1 MVLKFTKN
9 KLKRKIITRFHSW
22 PEGYF
27 DYLRHTCNPN
37 NGTEILVHVH
47 VNPK

>member
-9 KLKRKIITRFHSW
+9 KLKERLSQDSIHDLKDTLIIWDILVS
-22 PEGYF
+22 PY
-27 DYLRHTCNPN
+27 

-47 VNPK
+47 PK